1 MNYTFGP
8 INSRRFGLSL
18 GIDLS
23 PDSKSCNFDCL
34 YCELEAAKPIDKITN
49 PPCIEDIIK
58 DVQNALL
65 KEPNIEVIT
74 ITSNGEPTLYNE
86 LDTLVDEL
94 NKIKEDKKL
103 LILSNASLI
112 INPNIQAT
120 LQKIDIVKL
129 SLDCAT
135 QKCFKKIDRP
145 LKGIEVSDIIDGI
158 KTFSKSFIHDLI
170 IEVLVVK
177 GVNDKEEEMDA
188 LNLVLKDI
196 NPCRIDL
203 GTIDRPPAFDVQA
216 VSSETLKN
224 LSSHFIGLPISIIHK
239 EQPKTRIDLSE
250 EAIIH
255 TIKRRPQSQSDVD
268 YLFSEHSKQNLQKL
282 LDKKEI
288 LKQKIAGVVFYSD
301 TTRLSSKSK

>member
-1 MNYTFGP
+1 LNYTFGP

-23 PDSKSCNFDCL
+23 PDVKSCNFDCL
-34 YCELEAAKPIDKITN
+34 YCELKAAKPIDKIPN
-49 PPCIEDIIK
+49 PPKVSDIIS
-58 DVQNALL
+58 DVKEAIK

-103 LILSNASLI
+103 LILSNASMI
-112 INPNIQAT
+112 SYANIQAT
-120 LQKIDIVKL
+120 LKKIDIVKL

-135 QKCFKKIDRP
+135 QKCFQKIDRP
-145 LKGIEVSDIIDGI
+145 IKGILVSDIIDGI
-158 KTFSKSFIHDLI
+158 KTFSQTFSHDLI

-188 LNLVLKDI
+188 LNLVLQEI

-203 GTIDRPPAFDVQA
+203 GTIDRPPAFDVKP

-224 LSSHFIGLPISIIHK
+224 LSSHFYGLPISIIHK
-239 EQPKTRIDLSE
+239 DKPKTRIDLSE
-250 EAIIH
+250 DDILH

-268 YLFSEHSKQNLQKL
+268 YLFSEISKQNLKKL
-282 LDKKEI
+282 LDEKKVV
-288 LKQKIAGVVFYSD
+288 KQTIAGVIFYSD
-301 TTRLSSKSK
+301 ENWILSK

>member
-49 PPCIEDIIK
+49 PPKVEDIIR
-58 DVQNALL
+58 DVQSALL

-74 ITSNGEPTLYNE
+74 ITSNGEPTLYQE
-86 LDTLVDEL
+86 LDALVDAL
-94 NKIKEDKKL
+94 NKIKDDKKL
-103 LILSNASLI
+103 LILSNASLVTDAKVREI
-112 INPNIQAT
+112 

-135 QKCFKKIDRP
+135 QNCFKKIDRP
-145 LKGIEVSDIIDGI
+145 LNGIEVSDIIDGI
-158 KTFSKSFIHDLI
+158 KTFVQTFSHDLV
-170 IEVLVVK
+170 IEILVVK
-177 GVNDKEEEMDA
+177 GVNDKAQEMDA
-188 LNLVLKDI
+188 LNDVLQEIK
-196 NPCRIDL
+196 PCRIDL
-203 GTIDRPPAFDVQA
+203 GTIDRPPAFDVQP
-216 VSSETLKN
+216 VTSETLKD

-250 EAIIH
+250 DEILH
-255 TIKRRPQSQSDVD
+255 TLKRRPQSQSDID
-268 YLFSEHSKQNLQKL
+268 YFFSNASKKNLEKL
-282 LDKKEI
+282 LNSKKVI
-288 LKQKIAGVVFYSD
+288 KQKIAGVVFYSE
-301 TTRLSSKSK
+301 LSRILSK